1 MSMSGVLFVNFLLHL
16 LLQELILLLDVDRA
30 IHSFVHIT
38 ISAIQDDLWVKA
50 VLEDIGGGCAS

>member
-1 MSMSGVLFVNFLLHL
+1 MSGVLFIYFLPHL

-30 IHSFVHIT
+30 IDRFVHIAVA
-38 ISAIQDDLWVKA
+38 AIHYDLRVEA